1 VTSAHNNATRDHHRW
16 VFALA
21 VVTSAVMLA
30 AWFPLS
36 TLWHQQKQIDATANQ
51 IALIR
56 QQQRTLAREAKSI
69 STKAAATLLARQ
81 DYQLVAPGQSLIEVL
96 PGSHSGAAVG
106 GDPGFQPLV
115 APSSGSTLAGPL
127 HSTAA
132 THRSTLGGFA
142 SRLVRTLEFWH

>member
-1 VTSAHNNATRDHHRW
+1 MTPSHNNATRDHHRW

-21 VVTSAVMLA
+21 VLTAGVMLV

-51 IALIR
+51 ISLIR
-56 QQQRTLAREAKSI
+56 QQQRALTREAKSI

-96 PGSHSGAAVG
+96 PGSHSGSVG
-106 GDPGFQPLV
+106 GDPGTQPLV
-115 APSSGSTLAGPL
+115 APSSASTLVGPL
-127 HSTAA
+127 HSAA
-132 THRSTLGGFA
+132 ASHRSTLGGFA
-142 SRLVRTLEFWH
+142 SRLVHTLEFWR